1 MIEIFSSFNSVFS
14 APVISAIFVGSVLGI
29 IVGVLPGIG
38 PGVDI
43 AVLLPLTYGMSPLA
57 GISVLLGIYCGAFY
71 GGAITSILIR
81 TPGEASSIMTMFD
94 DKFEDLLKSWFELT
108 YGYPVRQVI
117 DYHEFD
123 INFSAN
129 PCKK

>member
-14 APVISAIFVGSVLGI
+14 APVLSAIFVGSVLGI

-38 PGVDI
+38 PGVAI

-94 DKFEDLLKSWFELT
+94 
-108 YGYPVRQVI
+108 GYPL
-117 DYHEFD
+117 
-123 INFSAN
+123 A
-129 PCKK
+129 KKGHLIKCPF